1 MKRARVLDIRRF
13 PMDLAEWICLLLD
26 VAFRHRNVYI
36 GEKGKLRGG
45 AVVVAN
51 HTSFIDPFLMNCVF
65 WYRRVF
71 LMASEE
77 VMAGKVRGTLL
88 RWAGCIK
95 IDRTTAD
102 LRAIRAAAALA
113 REGRVVALFP
123 QGHIRREGDTD
134 AVKSGA
140 VLIALQG
147 NAPLIPVYS
156 RRRAHWWQ
164 RRTVVIGEPM
174 DCRALCGK
182 PMPTMADVAALTD
195 ELQKRLAACKEVYDQ
210 REEKR

>member
-1 MKRARVLDIRRF
+1 MKRIWLLMDAARAVGGVSELG
-13 PMDLAEWICLLLD
+13 
-26 VAFRHRNVYI
+26 FRHRTVWA
-36 GEKGKLRGG
+36 GEKFKLKGG

-51 HTSFIDPFLMNCVF
+51 HTSFGDPFLIWNVF

-71 LMASEE
+71 MLASEA
-77 VMAGKVRGTLL
+77 VMRTGL
-88 RWAGCIK
+88 RYAVLREAGCVK
-95 IDRTTAD
+95 IDRKAID
-102 LRAIRAAAALA
+102 LRAVREATELI

-123 QGHIRREGDTD
+123 QGAIRREGDTD

-147 NAPLIPVYS
+147 NVPLVPVYS
-156 RRRAHWWQ
+156 RLRRHWWQ
-164 RRTVVIGEPM
+164 RRTVVVGEPM

-182 PMPTMADVAALTD
+182 EKPSVADVAALTE
-195 ELQKRLAACKEVYDQ
+195 ELHRRLAACKAIFDQ

>member
-1 MKRARVLDIRRF
+1 MKGSRFLMDAARVVGSVTELGFRRRTLF
-13 PMDLAEWICLLLD
+13 
-26 VAFRHRNVYI
+26 V
-36 GEKGKLRGG
+36 GERFKLEGG

-51 HTSFIDPFLMNCVF
+51 HTAFGDPMLIRNVF

-77 VMAGKVRGTLL
+77 VMRGRIRGALL
-88 RWAGCIK
+88 RAAGCLR
-95 IDRTTAD
+95 IDRTAAD
-102 LRAIRAAAALA
+102 LRAVREAAALA
-113 REGRVVALFP
+113 RAGEAVALFP
-123 QGHIRREGDTD
+123 QGHIRREGDVD

-156 RRRAHWWQ
+156 RRRKHWWQ

-182 PMPTMADVAALTD
+182 PVPSMADVAALTG
-195 ELQKRLAACKEVYDQ
+195 ELQKRLAACKDVYDQ
-210 REEKR
+210 REENR